1 MSLELA
7 LNLVLA
13 ALLVAVIVYAMRLHK
28 RLGAWRDG
36 KAELDRAATQFAKAA
51 ERAEAAVAELKMAS
65 EASGRLLEDQTRTA
79 LALKD
84 DLEMLVARAAP
95 AADQLLDRLQARPTA
110 APVAVVVPEPR
121 AQMPSAPTSLGAAA
135 ARVPLRAAAAPVP
148 AAAPERSQERSPV
161 RSMAEQELLRA
172 IADRRKAATPVA
184 TQAGARGA

>member
-51 ERAEAAVAELKMAS
+51 ERAEAAVAELKLAS

-95 AADQLLDRLQARPTA
+95 AADQLLDRLQVRPAA
-110 APVAVVVPEPR
+110 APEPVAIVTPEPR
-121 AQMPSAPTSLGAAA
+121 TQMPTAPTSLGAAA
-135 ARVPLRAAAAPVP
+135 ARVPLRAAAAQV
-148 AAAPERSQERSPV
+148 APERAQERSPV

-172 IADRRKAATPVA
+172 IADRRKAATPA
-184 TQAGARGA
+184 AAQAGARGA

>member
-1 MSLELA
+1 MNLELA

-36 KAELDRAATQFAKAA
+36 KSELDRAATQFAKAA
-51 ERAEAAVAELKMAS
+51 ERAEAAVAELKAAS
-65 EASGRLLEDQTRTA
+65 QASGRLLEDQTRTA

-95 AADQLLDRLQARPTA
+95 AADQLLDRLQTRPSS
-110 APVAVVVPEPR
+110 APAPLEAEPR
-121 AQMPSAPTSLGAAA
+121 GHAPTLLGAAA
-135 ARVPLRAAAAPVP
+135 ARVSLRAAALP
-148 AAAPERSQERSPV
+148 AVPERGQDRSPV

-172 IADRRKAATPVA
+172 IADRRRAAIPA
-184 TQAGARGA
+184 AAQAGARGA